1 MATPL
6 ILRRRRRRRTTVP
19 VPYPEPLAAC
29 GGPERMR
36 NRPSVIL
43 IREWAE
49 QLTGSGCCGRLEGDF
64 AGCHEGPVFRER
76 REGMERM
83 GLVYRGLKEQFG
95 DAVEIQ
101 VVDPRNAA
109 LLFLLVRD
117 CWTFRVGF
125 GAGLRMLFSIPKQ
138 AVVVNGHLA
147 DRTDHPDPRRIAQI
161 VEAQV
166 RRGPTAIG
174 VSAGT

>member
-1 MATPL
+1 
-6 ILRRRRRRRTTVP
+6 
-19 VPYPEPLAAC
+19 
-29 GGPERMR
+29 MR

-64 AGCHEGPVFRER
+64 ARCDGQPVFAER
-76 REGMERM
+76 REVMERM

-109 LLFLLVRD
+109 LLFLLLRD
-117 CWTFRVGF
+117 SWTFRVGL
-125 GAGLRMLFSIPKQ
+125 GAALAMLFRIPKQ
-138 AVVVNGHLA
+138 AVVVNGRLA
-147 DRTDHPDPRRIAQI
+147 DRTDDPDPRRIAQI
-161 VEAQV
+161 VDAQM
-166 RRGPTAIG
+166 RRGPAAIG
-174 VSAGT
+174 VSAAR